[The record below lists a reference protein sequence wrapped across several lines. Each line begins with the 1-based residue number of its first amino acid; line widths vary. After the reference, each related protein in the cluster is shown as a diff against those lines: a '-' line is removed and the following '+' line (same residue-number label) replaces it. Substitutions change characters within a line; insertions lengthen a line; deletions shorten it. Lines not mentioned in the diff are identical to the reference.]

1 MIKKFF
7 LFLLIAA
14 SCFALLSAE
23 VEVEVKEEDKAIG
36 EAKAAGKELQVP
48 ALEKKSKDRVI
59 GAPILFY
66 TPETRLAYGAA
77 GSYIFRMNGCK
88 NDSRP
93 SSISPILIYTQEKQF
108 KAQVNA
114 DMYLKA
120 DDYRLQAEVRFEK
133 YPNKFFGVGINTLG
147 NNEESYTSRSAGL
160 FLSFLKKLTGE
171 VNLGIQYHFSNWEI
185 VEMEEGGQLAAGN
198 LFGSRDG
205 TISGVSLL
213 VNHDTRDNI
222 YFPMK
227 GELFEL
233 NARVYSKFLGS
244 KYDFSSLSLDLRK
257 YVTLFSNHVLAVQSL
272 VKMQT
277 GDVPFMNLAQ
287 MGGQYNMRGYFEG
300 RFRDKNLLVFQAEYR
315 APLVWRLGL
324 VGFAGF
330 GNVAEKFGKLSLA
343 GMRSSYGF
351 GLRLLFDSKEKIQVR
366 MDVGFGEDCNGFY
379 FSIFEAF

>member
-1 MIKKFF
+1 MIRKIF
-7 LFLLIAA
+7 LVLLILVC
-14 SCFALLSAE
+14 SFVVISAE
-23 VEVEVKEEDKAIG
+23 DEAKG
-36 EAKAAGKELQVP
+36 EAKTTGKELQVA

-77 GSYIFRMNGCK
+77 GSYIFRMRGCK
-88 NDSRP
+88 SDSRP

-133 YPNKFFGVGINTLG
+133 YPNKFFGVGINTLE

-171 VNLGIQYHFSNWEI
+171 VNLGIQYHFANWKI
-185 VEMEEGGQLAAGN
+185 VEMEEDGQLAAGK
-198 LFGSRDG
+198 LFGGRDG

-227 GELFEL
+227 GDLFEL

-330 GNVAEKFGKLSLA
+330 GNVADKFGKLSLA

>member
-1 MIKKFF
+1 MIRKIF
-7 LFLLIAA
+7 LVLLILVC
-14 SCFALLSAE
+14 SFVVTSAE
-23 VEVEVKEEDKAIG
+23 ADDEAKG
-36 EAKAAGKELQVP
+36 EAKNEATTTGKKLQVP
-48 ALEKKSKDRVI
+48 ALEKQSKDRII

-77 GSYIFRMNGCK
+77 GSYIFRMRGCK

-114 DMYLKA
+114 DMYLKT
-120 DDYRLQAEVRFEK
+120 DDYRLQAEVKFEK
-133 YPNKFFGVGINTLG
+133 YPNKFFGVGINTLE

-171 VNLGIQYHFSNWEI
+171 VNLGIQYHFSNWKI
-185 VEMEEGGQLAAGN
+185 VEMAEGGQLAAGN

-222 YFPMK
+222 YFPMR

-244 KYDFSSLSLDLRK
+244 KYNFSSLSLDLRK
-257 YVTLFSNHVLAVQSL
+257 YVTLFPNHVLAVQSL
-272 VKMQT
+272 VKIQT

-330 GNVAEKFGKLSLA
+330 GNVADRFGKLSLA

-366 MDVGFGEDCNGFY
+366 MDVGFGEDCTGFY